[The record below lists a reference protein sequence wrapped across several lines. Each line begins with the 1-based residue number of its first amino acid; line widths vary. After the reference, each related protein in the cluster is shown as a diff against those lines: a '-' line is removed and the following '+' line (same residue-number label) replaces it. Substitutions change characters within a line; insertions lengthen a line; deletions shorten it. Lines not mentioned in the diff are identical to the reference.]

1 MSNEELVQEYQNG
14 NHQALDELIQQN
26 TGLVFYF
33 ANKYQG
39 FGQRVSLELDDLVQ
53 EGWIGF
59 VNAAK
64 KFDPNRLIEKEE
76 IESICLNDN
85 DDPDEEIK
93 TAKFSTYA
101 GRAIQ
106 SKIIRA
112 INNNIPREKK
122 SDLYSEPIKVNSIN
136 ALVSGTEGA
145 TLEIFLPDE
154 ESTQSF
160 NDVEENIDNEI
171 LRKDLLQ
178 LLDSVFGGEFQ
189 YNGMDFNGVENIES
203 LFDKLL
209 DGITAKEVLLLHYGF
224 FGKEMS
230 FDEIGELVGLTGS
243 RIEQIE
249 FNGINKIRYSKY
261 SHQFIEKY
269 KHEYFDELIKRK
281 EAIDKYQNPDKV
293 IEQME
298 YIDNLLKQYI

>member
-112 INNNIPREKK
+112 INNNTPREKK
-122 SDLYSEPIKVNSIN
+122 SDLYSEPVKVNSIN

-189 YNGMDFNGVENIES
+189 YNGMDFTGVENIES

-224 FGKEMS
+224 
-230 FDEIGELVGLTGS
+230 L
-243 RIEQIE
+243 
-249 FNGINKIRYSKY
+249 
-261 SHQFIEKY
+261 EK
-269 KHEYFDELIKRK
+269 K
-281 EAIDKYQNPDKV
+281 
-293 IEQME
+293 
-298 YIDNLLKQYI
+298 